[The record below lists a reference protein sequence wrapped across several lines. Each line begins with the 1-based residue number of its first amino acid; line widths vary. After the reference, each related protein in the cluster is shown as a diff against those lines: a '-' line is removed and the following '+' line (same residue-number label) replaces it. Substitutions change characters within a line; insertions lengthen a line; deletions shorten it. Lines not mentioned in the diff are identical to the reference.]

1 MNINDIND
9 EIFDIALKISKPINY
24 LDLETRSYNA
34 LRRWGINSIA
44 DVLAAKRENKLPKIR
59 NLGEK
64 SIYEID
70 YKLERYLNGETNG
83 K

>member
-1 MNINDIND
+1 MININD
-9 EIFDIALKISKPINY
+9 EILDIAVKLSKPIEY

-34 LRRWGINSIA
+34 LRRWGIRSVA
-44 DVLAAKRENKLPKIR
+44 DVAAAKRENKLPKIR

-70 YKLERYLNGETNG
+70 YKLERYLKGETNG